1 MNEKIFELRLVTGA
15 EEINS
20 LLKTKSWTIYCLERE
35 EEIPTAKMFRCK

>member
-1 MNEKIFELRLVTGA
+1 MNEKIFELRLVTDA

-20 LLKTKSWTIYCLERE
+20 LLKTKSSTIYCLERE